1 MCMCVCKGKNVVG
14 MCVLVYNRWT
24 TKKHAAKGQY
34 NQYPRYNK
42 TQNAVM
48 KGITLRKHHR
58 KTYFPKLFGLVFI
71 SLPGLEPYQQPV
83 DQTINSMAIGPGPQN
98 VRHFWVEES
107 SGINATK
114 DRFGLICTH
123 KEMNKTTSY
132 TQIVSS
138 LSPFLKIVRSFW
150 GLKEKKRRCFNSWS
164 SKLNFPGSSRF
175 PLTLKVKRSVWENH
189 HYIAG

>member
-1 MCMCVCKGKNVVG
+1 MKVISDLASIILCFTSTIITDIKEGNYLTVNPHSHMQHGWRCVCVSVKEKNGIG
-14 MCVLVYNRWT
+14 MCVLVHNRWT

-48 KGITLRKHHR
+48 KGITLRKHHW

-107 SGINATK
+107 SEINATK
-114 DRFGLICTH
+114 DRLGLICTQQRD
-123 KEMNKTTSY
+123 E
-132 TQIVSS
+132 
-138 LSPFLKIVRSFW
+138 
-150 GLKEKKRRCFNSWS
+150 
-164 SKLNFPGSSRF
+164 
-175 PLTLKVKRSVWENH
+175 
-189 HYIAG
+189 